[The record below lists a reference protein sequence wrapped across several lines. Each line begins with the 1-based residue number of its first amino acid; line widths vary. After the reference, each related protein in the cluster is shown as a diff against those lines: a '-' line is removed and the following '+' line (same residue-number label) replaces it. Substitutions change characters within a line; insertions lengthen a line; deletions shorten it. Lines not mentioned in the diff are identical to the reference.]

1 LKTDRYF
8 CQQTSTA
15 KGWIVEDEILTA
27 EEAAELLRVGLAT
40 LLKESRLGRLPG
52 VKVGREWRYSKQAL
66 MQHVARYTGDPDP
79 DPDPDADPEPAD
91 TPEGAPTTSS

>member
-1 LKTDRYF
+1 M
-8 CQQTSTA
+8 
-15 KGWIVEDEILTA
+15 EDEILTA

-66 MQHVARYTGDPDP
+66 MQHVARYTGDPD
-79 DPDPDADPEPAD
+79 ADPEPAD